1 MDDIEKWRK
10 SVEADYLTMTRAP
23 RDRLRWTTL
32 ILAVRVVR
40 LGDDPSDEVI
50 SIIEQLPDEL
60 RACAMQ
66 SGFLKRG
73 TRWAGV
79 VEIDLVHPRL
89 LGGAAKRDLIG
100 VLAGIDPNTLTADQ
114 RLIVVHLHAVVD
126 SKGHTRPAKFADD
139 MRKCWPGPRRVHSAS
154 IWTEGTVAENLTRLA
169 SYSTKLWNHYCEAW
183 EGRPTRRLMA
193 REPEWTAWMRRL
205 HDAIGLPNMV
215 VSSVSSRAAQCPRD
229 HVETLVPQGFDE
241 NPGGSQLMAP
251 ANDQDNPQEPLIKTL
266 MKAIMAKENNALPPS
281 EDLPQSPTTAVDPSS
296 RGHEAQDAGGH
307 SRTRTG
313 DRAPGAADP
322 ADGAGPAD
330 RGKAGQAAHSRTVDE
345 EGGCGSRAAAED
357 QGHPGIS
364 EQADHRHQG
373 QDRLTLRFTTGKIT
387 DHLQGGEGI
396 RGSYPL

>member
-1 MDDIEKWRK
+1 MDINEWRQ
-10 SVEADYLTMTRAP
+10 SVTADYLTMARAP

-100 VLAGIDPNTLTADQ
+100 ILAGIDPDTLTADQ

-126 SKGHTRPAKFADD
+126 SKGHTKPDKFADD

-169 SYSTKLWNHYCEAW
+169 SYSTKLWNHYSEAW
-183 EGRPTRRLMA
+183 EGRATRRLMA
-193 REPEWTAWMRRL
+193 REPEWTAWMHRL

-215 VSSVSSRAAQCPRD
+215 VSSVSSRAAQCPRSD
-229 HVETLVPQGFDE
+229 DESLIPQGFDE
-241 NPGGSQLMAP
+241 NPEGPQLKVP
-251 ANDQDNPQEPLIKTL
+251 DSNEDTPQHPLIKTL
-266 MKAIMAKENNALPPS
+266 MRTIMEKNHNALPPS
-281 EDLPQSPTTAVDPSS
+281 EDLPHTPETTFDPAS
-296 RGHEAQDAGGH
+296 RDHEAPDAGGY
-307 SRTRTG
+307 SRIGTG
-313 DRAPGAADP
+313 DRAPGAADQGDRARPP
-322 ADGAGPAD
+322 ARDHD
-330 RGKAGQAAHSRTVDE
+330 QAHQAVDTRAVDE
-345 EGGCGSRAAAED
+345 EGRSGSKAAAED
-357 QGHPGIS
+357 QGHPGIR
-364 EQADHRHQG
+364 Q
-373 QDRLTLRFTTGKIT
+373 
-387 DHLQGGEGI
+387 
-396 RGSYPL
+396 